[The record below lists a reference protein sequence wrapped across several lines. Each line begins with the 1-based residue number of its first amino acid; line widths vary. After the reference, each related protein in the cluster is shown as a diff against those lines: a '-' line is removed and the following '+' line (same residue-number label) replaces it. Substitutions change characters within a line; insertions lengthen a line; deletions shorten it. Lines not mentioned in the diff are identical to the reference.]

1 MRKLVLLI
9 MLTAIL
15 SSCGEIPAIS
25 YGEHFSGNDALE
37 MGQEFDRYNKDKS
50 FNKSQCG
57 VYMGLVGGVYSS
69 TEWIYKKQDLRL
81 NQLCQIAYK
90 YLKTSKP
97 DSLKLGAAYNIQWA
111 FINAFGWNEK
121 NFDLWT
127 KLMHDTVTGQ
137 HLLKK

>member
-1 MRKLVLLI
+1 MKKLIVLIILI
-9 MLTAIL
+9 VML
-15 SSCGEIPAIS
+15 PAIS
-25 YGEHFSGNDALE
+25 YGMIWSGNDALE
-37 MGQEFDRYNKDKS
+37 MGQEYDRFRKGKS
-50 FNKSQCG
+50 YDEARCG
-57 VYMGLVGGVYSS
+57 VYMGLVVGVYSS
-69 TEWIYKKQDLRL
+69 TEWIYKKQNLTV

-90 YLKTSKP
+90 YLELRKP